1 MKCQLC
7 NSDLP
12 EKFIVCGECGCNFEK
27 KENTDKNKVQS
38 YLDKLKLD
46 CGWAKKVRAIKR
58 IHDILLT
65 KYSDNEWSLRDTE
78 KFLGI
83 SKTTISDNIKLS
95 ICLDKNPKLSSLENI
110 TKAKRFCKESS
121 NGSIKTEYEL
131 QKYIFNNWEKIPFFK
146 EWSLLKKRNAND
158 GKYYTGEVGEIDLLV
173 QHRTKN
179 QLLVV
184 ELKIEKTSDVSV
196 GQILRYIG
204 WVKEKIAKKEKEVY
218 GLIISRILD
227 KSTKYALKCVPFIY
241 HKIYYCDKNDNL
253 HFFNSD
259 KNYTFFDD
267 LIREFPEGELDLIKN
282 FSEKTFRIEF
292 PQK

>member
-38 YLDKLKLD
+38 YLGKLKID
-46 CGWAKKVRAIKR
+46 CGWAEKVRAIKR
-58 IHDILLT
+58 LHDILLT
-65 KYSDNEWSLRDTE
+65 KYSNNEWSIRDTE
-78 KFLGI
+78 NILGI
-83 SKTTISDNIKLS
+83 SKTTISDNIKLA
-95 ICLDKNPKLSSLENI
+95 ICLDKNPKLSELENI
-110 TKAKRFCKESS
+110 TKAKRICKESS
-121 NGSIKTEYEL
+121 KDSIKTEDEL
-131 QKYIFNNWEKIPFFK
+131 QKYIYNNWEKIPFFK
-146 EWSLLKKRNAND
+146 EWFLKRNAND
-158 GKYYTGEVGEIDLLV
+158 GKYYTGEVGEIDFLV
-173 QHRTKN
+173 QHRKTN

-218 GLIISRILD
+218 GLIISRIPD

-241 HKIYYCDKNDNL
+241 HKIYHFDENNNLPLFNPDN
-253 HFFNSD
+253 F
-259 KNYTFFDD
+259 TIFDG
-267 LIREFPEGELDLIKN
+267 LIRLLPERELDWIKN
-282 FSEKTFRIEF
+282 FSD
-292 PQK
+292 